1 MSITYLYLVIER
13 KRKYLL
19 FVSINYKV
27 TIGFKYINWCFTKYV
42 DVDSGYMH
50 SYINKIASLQLTYTH
65 LRCVHY
71 AYNLCTIYI

>member
-1 MSITYLYLVIER
+1 MSIMYLYLVIER

-19 FVSINYKV
+19 FVLIDLLYKV

-50 SYINKIASLQLTYTH
+50 SYMNKIYIFYL
-65 LRCVHY
+65 LRK
-71 AYNLCTIYI
+71 L